1 MSVDRKQAEKVSDA
15 LGEELMPV
23 SKRFNLFA
31 GRLPIASIG
40 PRKDAAGFY
49 VSIALE
55 REPKKREWK
64 KLPLRRDGVRVKYS
78 VTGKNI
84 AL

>member
-1 MSVDRKQAEKVSDA
+1 MPVNRAQAEKASDA

-23 SKRFNLFA
+23 SRRFNLFA
-31 GRLPIASIG
+31 HRLPIASIG
-40 PRKDAAGFY
+40 PREDADGFY
-49 VSIALE
+49 VSVALE

-64 KLPLRRDGVRVKYS
+64 KLPVKHDGVRIKYS

-84 AL
+84 AH